1 VEIRI
6 DFEALVK
13 LQAQMR
19 QAPHVVR
26 EELLK
31 AMTEA
36 DAKIEAQVK
45 ELAPRGASGDLQ
57 RSVIGQEREVGPFG
71 VEGLVTS
78 PLNYVVPVELGTKP
92 HFPPVEA
99 LIDWVKAKLG
109 VTGDKEARS
118 VAFLVARKISRRGTK
133 GQAMFEKT
141 LEHMTPEIHAIFGA
155 AQDRIA
161 ERILRGDG

>member
-1 VEIRI
+1 MEIRI
-6 DFEALVK
+6 DFNALVT
-13 LQAQMR
+13 LQGQMR

-26 EELLK
+26 EELLA

-36 DAKIEAQVK
+36 DGKLEAQVK

-57 RSVIGQEREVGPFG
+57 RSVIGEERAVGEFG
-71 VEGLVTS
+71 VEGLVAS
-78 PLNYVVPVELGTKP
+78 PLSYAPPVELGTKP

-118 VAFLVARKISRRGTK
+118 VAFLVARKISRRGTQ
-133 GQAMFEKT
+133 GQKMFEGA
-141 LEHMTPEIHAIFGA
+141 LEHMIPEVNAIFSA

-161 ERILRGDG
+161 ARILGGGA